1 MDIKFGFADTPRE
14 LVIRVAGGQDEH
26 LQRVN
31 DALANNT
38 NVELEDEKG
47 KKFIVRTERVVYVEL
62 GSSSQHQVG
71 FAGV

>member
-14 LVIRVAGGQDEH
+14 LVIRVAGDQDEH

>member
-14 LVIRVAGGQDEH
+14 LVIRVGGEQDAH
-26 LQRVN
+26 QKAIN
-31 DALANNT
+31 DALANNSV
-38 NVELEDEKG
+38 VELEDEKG
-47 KKFIVRTERVVYVEL
+47 KKFIIRTDRVVYVEL

>member
-14 LVIRVAGGQDEH
+14 LVIRVAGEQETH
-26 LQRVN
+26 QKSIN
-31 DALANNT
+31 EALANNT
-38 NVELEDEKG
+38 VLQLEDEKG
-47 KKFIVRTERVVYVEL
+47 KKFIVRTDRVVYVEL

>member
-1 MDIKFGFADTPRE
+1 MDIKFGFADTSRE
-14 LVIRVAGGQDEH
+14 LVIRVAGEQDAY
-26 LQRVN
+26 LKQVN

-38 NVELEDEKG
+38 QLEIEDEKG
-47 KKFIVRTERVVYVEL
+47 KKFIVRTDHVVYVEL